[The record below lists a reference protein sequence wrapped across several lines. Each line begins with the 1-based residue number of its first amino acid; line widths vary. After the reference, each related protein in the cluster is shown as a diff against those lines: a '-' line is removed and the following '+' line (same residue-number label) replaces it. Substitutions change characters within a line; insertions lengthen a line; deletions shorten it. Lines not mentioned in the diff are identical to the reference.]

1 MSGSL
6 SSKNNS
12 VVLQQEL
19 DEFTQN
25 VYGDLTK
32 EEQELVSQLTA
43 QANSPT
49 EGKTEPLIV
58 NSKDRMRMEDLSK
71 DAKA

>member
-1 MSGSL
+1 MSGSF
-6 SSKNNS
+6 SSKNNSS

-25 VYGDLTK
+25 VYGDLTR

-43 QANSPT
+43 
-49 EGKTEPLIV
+49 
-58 NSKDRMRMEDLSK
+58 
-71 DAKA
+71 

>member
-1 MSGSL
+1 M
-6 SSKNNS
+6 
-12 VVLQQEL
+12 
-19 DEFTQN
+19 
-25 VYGDLTK
+25 YGDLTK